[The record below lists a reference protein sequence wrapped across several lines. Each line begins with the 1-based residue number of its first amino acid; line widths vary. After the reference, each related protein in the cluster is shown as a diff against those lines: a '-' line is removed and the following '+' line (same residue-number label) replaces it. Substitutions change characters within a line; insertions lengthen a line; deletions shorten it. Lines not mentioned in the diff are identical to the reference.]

1 MKKFYFIA
9 IMMLAFGFAKAQCT
23 QLFISEY
30 VEDTAFNKALEIYNP
45 TANTINLQNYRLQL
59 YTNGNTTPNRTIG
72 FGNKTIAPGDVF
84 VIAHPQAN
92 IAGILAAADTLS
104 DVTNFNGNDAV
115 VLSDGTHQLDV
126 IGVIGTDSV
135 WVVDTGSL
143 TNHILVRKAAVN
155 TGNTSSW
162 ATSSTTE
169 WNALGLG
176 AQQLGAHTM
185 TACTPG
191 ADLVNASPVTAS
203 TSENTATYTLYL
215 NLTNATHANAFSVDV
230 ALTGGSG
237 TAADINNYTTQTAN
251 FAANVGVASVPITIT
266 NDATTEANETFIFT
280 LSNPTGGLALGSD
293 ATFTLTI
300 TANDQPYP
308 VYTIAQVS
316 GINATT
322 GALDSTGIKCELTGT
337 VHGIDYRAAGYQFF
351 LHDGTGGIGVFR
363 PTDTLGFSVVE
374 GQVVSVQGE
383 LTSFNG
389 FAQLQFVNNF
399 TVVGTGTVNTPTV
412 VQQLDETTESELVRI
427 NNVYLTDATQ
437 WDNSVS
443 SGFTVTITDG
453 QNNYDLRID
462 EQTTLF
468 NQAAPTSSFD
478 VIGMGSQFDNSSPY
492 TSGYQI
498 QPRYAAD
505 IILHTGINDV
515 AADNSIVVFPNPS
528 KGTFTVSFN
537 KAIDN
542 ATVRVYDLAGR
553 MVYNTTNTAAA
564 EFMTVNTN
572 NLTAGT
578 YIVEITDGTFNA
590 HKKIS
595 IQ

>member
-1 MKKFYFIA
+1 M
-9 IMMLAFGFAKAQCT
+9 MMLAFGFAKAQQPCT

-30 VEDTAFNKALEIYNP
+30 VEDTAFNKAIEIYNP
-45 TANTINLQNYRLQL
+45 TANPINLQNYRVQL
-59 YTNGNTTPNRTIG
+59 FTNGNTTPNRTIG
-72 FGNKTIAPGDVF
+72 FGNRTIAAGDVF

-92 IAGILAAADTLS
+92 IPAILTAADTLS
-104 DVTNFNGNDAV
+104 DVTNFNGNDVV
-115 VLSDGTHQLDV
+115 VLSDGTNKLDV
-126 IGVIGTDSV
+126 IGVLGTDST

-143 TNHILVRKAAVN
+143 TNHILVRKAGVN
-155 TGNTSSW
+155 MGNSSTW

-169 WNALGLG
+169 WSAFPLGG
-176 AQQLGAHTM
+176 QQLGSHTM
-185 TACTPG
+185 TPCG
-191 ADLVNASPVTAS
+191 AVGDQVNASPVTANA
-203 TSENTATYTLYL
+203 SENAGTFTLYL

-237 TAADINNYTTQTAN
+237 TAADINNYTTQTVN
-251 FAANVGVASVPITIT
+251 FAANVGVASLPITIT
-266 NDATTEANETFIFT
+266 NDATTEGNETFIFT
-280 LSNPTGGLALGSD
+280 LSNPTGGLALGGD

-300 TANDQPYP
+300 IANDQPYP

-322 GALDSTGIKCELTGT
+322 GALDSTGVKCELTGT
-337 VHGIDYRAAGYQFF
+337 VHGIDYRASGYQFF
-351 LHDGTGGIGVFR
+351 MHDGTGGIGVFR

-374 GQVVSVQGE
+374 GQVVTVQGE

-399 TVVGTGTVNTPTV
+399 TVVGTGTLNTPTV

-427 NNVYLTDATQ
+427 NNVYLTDASQ
-437 WDNSVS
+437 WDNSIAT
-443 SGFTVTITDG
+443 GFTVQVTDG
-453 QNNYDLRID
+453 QNTYDVRID

-478 VIGMGSQFDNSSPY
+478 VIGMGSQFDNTSPY
-492 TSGYQI
+492 TAGYQI
-498 QPRYAAD
+498 QPRYTAD

-515 AADNSIVVFPNPS
+515 AAENRIVVFPNPS
-528 KGTFTVSFN
+528 KGTFTISFD
-537 KAIDN
+537 KAIEN
-542 ATVRVYDLAGR
+542 ATVNIFDLAGR
-553 MVYNTTNTAAA
+553 RVFNTTNTNTA
-564 EFMTVNTN
+564 EFMAVNTN

-578 YIVEITDGTFNA
+578 YIVEITDGNFVA

-595 IQ
+595 VQ